1 MTTGSGS
8 LEISHRPARK
18 NGYVLDIGSS
28 RTVQGRLLENGTS
41 CAERRSQESRD
52 PLSRQTDQGGA
63 VVLLILVAVLGSL
76 LVVPAVCAAFYLG
89 WNPTVSPSAA
99 ENDGGVGPTS
109 DDPSR

>member
-1 MTTGSGS
+1 
-8 LEISHRPARK
+8 
-18 NGYVLDIGSS
+18 
-28 RTVQGRLLENGTS
+28 
-41 CAERRSQESRD
+41 
-52 PLSRQTDQGGA
+52 